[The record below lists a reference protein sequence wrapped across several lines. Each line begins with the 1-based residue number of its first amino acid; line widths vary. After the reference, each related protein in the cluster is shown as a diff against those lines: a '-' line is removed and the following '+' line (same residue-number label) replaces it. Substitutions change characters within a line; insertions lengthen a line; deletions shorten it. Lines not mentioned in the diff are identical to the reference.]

1 MPRKRKAK
9 AGPSEEER
17 VEIDLVDG
25 DDDVP
30 ADERRRSGRIK
41 RALETDELFLFT
53 TGETKEEQREA
64 IRRDVRR
71 HAPAA
76 PAAHRMVLPTE
87 GMLLNDT
94 LVDFWVKYYTAK
106 LLTDEQRRRVHIF
119 NSFFMKRLR
128 GAHSSGNTSDLSA
141 LLKWVQHIDLFEK
154 ELLFFPVHENRLG
167 GHWTLA
173 VACFPRLVTQRDD
186 AAEGGEGGAGE
197 EARRWRPRTLRR
209 PVAEERWPSRRP
221 SRPLSRRGRAGGR
234 VGRAAGGRAGGR
246 GSGCAR
252 VVRRRRHEHGGRGG
266 VVVRRGG
273 SGGGGGGG
281 AEEAAA
287 VPALL

>member
-17 VEIDLVDG
+17 VEIDLVDS

-64 IRRDVRR
+64 IRVTYGDMHRLL
-71 HAPAA
+71 
-76 PAAHRMVLPTE
+76 PAAHHMVVPTE

-94 LVDFWVKYYTAK
+94 LVDFWVKYYTAT

-197 EARRWRPRTLRR
+197 
-209 PVAEERWPSRRP
+209 
-221 SRPLSRRGRAGGR
+221 
-234 VGRAAGGRAGGR
+234 
-246 GSGCAR
+246 
-252 VVRRRRHEHGGRGG
+252 
-266 VVVRRGG
+266 
-273 SGGGGGGG
+273 G
-281 AEEAAA
+281 APAEAADA
-287 VPALL
+287 AAPEPTEYFT